1 MGLLRKAF
9 LFCVVAI
16 LMGLVLKSMNEEKLP
31 IIVDGFVEPGFEDVL
46 KAFR

>member
-9 LFCVVAI
+9 VLCVVAI
-16 LMGLVLKSMNEEKLP
+16 LTGLVLKSMKGNKLP
-31 IIVDGFVEPGFEDVL
+31 IIVDGFVKPGFEDVM